1 MKLERNRIGY
11 DLQYVVLN
19 QIVCKIPCWSVRR
32 YFYRRYGVQM
42 GKDSRIGIGTVIIC
56 PQNIRIG
63 ARTVVNEDCVLDG
76 RGGVAIGHDT
86 SISMS
91 CKVLSASHDMH
102 SPNFAYHT
110 HRTVIGS
117 NVWMGTSAIVLDG
130 SRIGDF
136 AVIGAG
142 AVVKNTVS
150 EQSVVIGNPAREIK
164 KRKLDRQYCLDYKAY
179 FR

>member
-1 MKLERNRIGY
+1 MKLERNRIWY

-76 RGGVAIGHDT
+76 RGGLAIGHD
-86 SISMS
+86 
-91 CKVLSASHDMH
+91 
-102 SPNFAYHT
+102 
-110 HRTVIGS
+110 R
-117 NVWMGTSAIVLDG
+117 
-130 SRIGDF
+130 
-136 AVIGAG
+136 IGAG